1 MAKKVD
7 PLKAKQKRQ
16 KIIAA
21 VGGVLLVG
29 LLAFQVPRVMK
40 QLNKK
45 PPAPPVAS
53 TTTAAPSTGAPSLAA
68 PTLAGSA
75 QAASAAPTP
84 QASGDGVTTGDGAPP
99 PQEGQL
105 TSFSRFAS
113 KDPFAQQLADG
124 SAMSSGSSS
133 GSSSAPSGG
142 AGLSHAP
149 TGSGGSA
156 PTSSAGTGSK
166 PAPGGAVISV
176 NGTLMSV
183 TVGTDFPAAGT
194 DPNVTQPLFHLVSVT
209 AHTARI
215 SIAGGSYASGAST
228 VTLRENKPVTLMN
241 TADGTRYR
249 LILKPQGT
257 SVTISGVTA
266 KDAPTSTTTTT
277 PSP

>member
-16 KIIAA
+16 KVIAA
-21 VGGVLLVG
+21 VGGVVLLG

-53 TTTAAPSTGAPSLAA
+53 TTTAPPSTGTPSLAA

-75 QAASAAPTP
+75 QPASATASAPT
-84 QASGDGVTTGDGAPP
+84 SGDGVTTGDGTPAA
-99 PQEGQL
+99 QEGQL

-113 KDPFAQQLADG
+113 KDPFAQQLADT
-124 SAMSSGSSS
+124 SGTSTAS
-133 GSSSAPSGG
+133 PSGYPSTRSG
-142 AGLSHAP
+142 GNGSLRAP
-149 TGSGGSA
+149 TTGGGSV
-156 PTSSAGTGSK
+156 PTSSGGTGSK

-176 NGTLMSV
+176 NGRLVNV
-183 TVGTDFPAAGT
+183 TVGTDFPAAGS
-194 DPNVTQPLFHLVSVT
+194 DPNITQPLFHLVSVT
-209 AHTARI
+209 AHSAKI
-215 SIAGGSYASGAST
+215 SIVGGSYANGAAT

-241 TADGTRYR
+241 TADGTRYK
-249 LILKPQGT
+249 LVLKPQGAPVPSAT
-257 SVTISGVTA
+257 PTA
-266 KDAPTSTTTTT
+266 TT